1 MARGVLESAFDRYEA
16 VTGVI
21 STRLRTDHKATE
33 RRRISPDV
41 MRRLAV
47 FENSSDYGLGKTGD
61 RDGQG
66 AAREFR

>member
-1 MARGVLESAFDRYEA
+1 VLESAFDRYEA

-21 STRLRTDHKATE
+21 SIRLRTDHKPLNGDE
-33 RRRISPDV
+33 LSPDV

-66 AAREFR
+66 AAREFP